1 VYLPAIMRF
10 HRTLGLACFVG
21 LIAGCAADSSGE
33 GDEGE
38 SSESALNGS
47 GPRGSTPAAGTTIDC
62 DVLVA
67 GGGTGGVAA
76 ALAATRL
83 GIKTCVTEE
92 TDWVGGQL
100 TAQGL
105 NASDDSPGRMTD
117 TVGATRSFLEL
128 RHMMRA
134 AYGGRSNPGSCWVSK
149 LCGEPKVALNALE
162 KMMTPAIDRGLL
174 RVFYNVRPVAAAVT
188 NQKLTALT
196 MERMSDRGRFTIRAE
211 QTVDATELGDVIKLS
226 GAAYRVG
233 QESRAD
239 TNEADAPVQGCP
251 TCIQSFTYDVV
262 LEKRPPG
269 ERHVIPKPAGY
280 GVQPWMKGF
289 SHKRGNGPAQFPMFG
304 DGSVWTYRRIV
315 DGAAFGRTDLSVM
328 NWSDGNDYP
337 FGGIVDVPQ
346 AEMDTQLHRGR
357 ERALGYVYWLQT
369 EADGH
374 GYPYLKL
381 RSDVLGTT
389 TGVAKTPYI
398 REGRRL
404 RALETIKTE
413 DISDYYVK
421 NSKRARE
428 WSDSGGIGFYPMD
441 MHRNVGPSYAPAFP
455 RGHSLPFQFP
465 IGSLIPET
473 MNGLVAG
480 AKNLGTTHITN
491 SAYRLHPIEW
501 AVGEA
506 AGTLAALSSNW
517 NKEPRQAFAHEGNLR
532 ELQDHLLKG
541 GAPLY
546 WIDDVEPSDPKWRD
560 IQFVA
565 GTGIM
570 GGPEASTLHFRPELT
585 LTRAQACAALVRA
598 LGIAP
603 VSPANASFSDVPKTH
618 WAYSAIEALAAKRI
632 VLGTGEGTFSPSGV
646 VTATQMKAMIGR
658 SMGDAAAAKAVPS
671 PSDAGMS
678 RGAAASALAAAYRIR
693 LYLP

>member
-1 VYLPAIMRF
+1 MRF
-10 HRTLGLACFVG
+10 HRCFAVPVAVAM
-21 LIAGCAADSSGE
+21 LVGCAADTSES
-33 GDEGE
+33 DEGE

-47 GPRGSTPAAGTTIDC
+47 GPKGQTPPAGSTIDC
-62 DVLVA
+62 TVLIA

-83 GIKTCVTEE
+83 GLKACITEE
-92 TDWVGGQL
+92 TDWIGGQL

-105 NASDDSPGRMTD
+105 NASDDAPGALTD

-128 RHMMRA
+128 RSLMRA
-134 AYGGRSNPGSCWVSK
+134 AYGGRRNPGGCWVSK
-149 LCGEPKVALNALE
+149 LCGEPKVALDALE

-174 RVFYNVRPVAAAVT
+174 RVFYKLKPVAATVQ
-188 NQKLTALT
+188 NNKLTALT
-196 MERMSDRGRFTIRAE
+196 FARTQDSGKVTIRAE

-239 TNEADAPVQGCP
+239 TGEADAPAQACP
-251 TCIQSFTYDVV
+251 TCVQSFTYDVV
-262 LEKRPPG
+262 LEKRPSN
-269 ERHVIPKPAGY
+269 ERHVIAKPEGY
-280 GVQPWMKGF
+280 GVQPWMRGF
-289 SHKRGNGPAQFPMFG
+289 SHKRGDGPAKFPMFG

-315 DGAAFGRTDLSVM
+315 DGAALGRTDLSVM

-337 FGGIVDVPQ
+337 FGGIVDAPE
-346 AEMDTQLHRGR
+346 AEMQTQLARGR
-357 ERALGYVYWLQT
+357 QRAMGYVYWLQT
-369 EADGH
+369 EADGV

-389 TGVAKTPYI
+389 NGVSKTPYI

-413 DISDYYVK
+413 DISNYYVK
-421 NSKRARE
+421 NSARARE

-455 RGHSLPFQFP
+455 HGHSLPFQIP
-465 IGSLIPET
+465 LGSLIPESL
-473 MNGLVAG
+473 NGLVAG
-480 AKNLGTTHITN
+480 AKNFGTTHLTN

-501 AVGEA
+501 AAGEA
-506 AGTLAALSSNW
+506 AGTLAALSANW
-517 NKEPRQAFAHEGNLR
+517 NKEPRDGFATEGNLR

-546 WIDDVEPSDPKWRD
+546 WIDDVERTDTKWRD

-565 GTGIM
+565 ATGIM

-585 LTRAQACAALVRA
+585 LTRAQASAALVKA

-603 VSPANASFSDVPKTH
+603 INPANASFSDVPKSH
-618 WAYSAIEALAAKRI
+618 WAHSAIEALAAKRI
-632 VLGTGEGTFSPSGV
+632 VLGTGEGTFSPNAT
-646 VTATQMKAMIGR
+646 VTATQMRAILAR
-658 SMGDAAAAKAVPS
+658 SMGDVAAAKAVPAT
-671 PSDAGMS
+671 SDAGMT